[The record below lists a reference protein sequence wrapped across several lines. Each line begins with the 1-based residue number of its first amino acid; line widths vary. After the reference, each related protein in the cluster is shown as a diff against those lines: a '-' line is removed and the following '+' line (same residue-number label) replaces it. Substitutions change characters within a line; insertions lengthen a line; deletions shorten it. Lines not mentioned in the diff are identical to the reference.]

1 MVMGNT
7 LEGRPAALDATACSR
22 HDRFVSGVA
31 GALLLALSM
40 VSSPVMAGELR
51 IAGLSDL
58 NFGRWNGSRDMSGTV
73 THCVHSSVPGAQFAV
88 SVNGDGP
95 GGSYELRDG
104 RATIPFYV
112 DYNDGR
118 GWVEALPGRA
128 VAGQRGFGRAED
140 FRRCLGGAMQRQALR
155 VRIFNR
161 DLASAH
167 GGSYSGRISLL
178 VMPE

>member
-1 MVMGNT
+1 MVMGNM
-7 LEGRPAALDATACSR
+7 LEGRPAARSVAAR
-22 HDRFVSGVA
+22 FRRGRFVSGTVI
-31 GALLLALSM
+31 ALLLALLSAPM
-40 VSSPVMAGELR
+40 TATATEIR

-58 NFGRWNGSRDMSGTV
+58 NFGRWNGSRDMAGTV
-73 THCVHSSVPGAQFAV
+73 SHCVRSTAPGAQFAI
-88 SVNGDGP
+88 SVHGDGP

-104 RATIPFYV
+104 GTTIPFHV

-118 GWVEALPGRA
+118 GWVEASPGRA
-128 VAGQRGFGRAED
+128 VAGQRGFGQADD
-140 FRRCLGGAMQRQALR
+140 FRRCLGGAMRRQALR

-167 GGSYSGRISLL
+167 SGSYRGRISLL